1 MGVRFRC
8 FFAVDPA
15 DDVRRAVVTARR
27 ELEAAGADVRWSR
40 PESLHVTLKFLGD
53 VEAERV
59 AEVAAAAATVVTGAA
74 PFVMRTAGIGAFPS
88 LERPR
93 VLWAGLEAAALARL
107 AAALDAA
114 LAGLGFAVTGEPFR
128 PHLTLG
134 RVRSLRRFGPLR
146 EALGRMGWR
155 DFGVSRV
162 DRVVLYRSH
171 LQPRGSVYEQL
182 ASLAL
187 TGAEENEEGEANGHR
202 Q

>member
-8 FFAVDPA
+8 FFAVDLA
-15 DDVRRAVVTARR
+15 DEVRRAVVTARR
-27 ELEAAGADVRWSR
+27 ELEGAGAEVRWSR

-53 VEAERV
+53 VEAERI
-59 AEVAAAAATVVTGAA
+59 AAVAAAAESVVSGEA
-74 PFVMRTAGIGAFPS
+74 PFVMRAVGMGGFPS

-107 AAALDAA
+107 ATALDAA
-114 LAGLGFAVTGEPFR
+114 LAGLGLAAKEEPFR

-146 EALGRMGWR
+146 AALERMGKR

-162 DRVVLYRSH
+162 DRIVLYRSH
-171 LQPRGSVYEQL
+171 LQPGGSVYEQL

-187 TGAEENEEGEANGHR
+187 AGAEEKEEGEANGHR